1 MRIQISKDL
10 DKDEISKQ
18 LQTAKIVE
26 NGDYILIPKNRKIS
40 VYDVEGVVFIDVNE
54 IDYIESLNNT
64 IYVRCGT
71 IEYISRLKLYEY
83 LEEAEFLIRISK
95 AVVVN
100 INKIAEIRPSLN
112 MKFKILVGNK
122 WLEVN
127 RSYYYDFKDKIGI

>member
-112 MKFKILVGNK
+112 MKFKILVRNK

-127 RSYYYDFKDKIGI
+127 RSYYYDFIDKIGI

>member
-26 NGDYILIPKNRKIS
+26 DGDYILIPKNRKIS

-71 IEYISRLKLYEY
+71 VEYISRLKLYEY

-100 INKIAEIRPSLN
+100 IK
-112 MKFKILVGNK
+112 K
-122 WLEVN
+122 
-127 RSYYYDFKDKIGI
+127 

>member
-112 MKFKILVGNK
+112 MKFKILVRNK